1 MLNSDLNRQLK
12 CFAEVGNLR
21 EANKLGVNVQCWNNL
36 NSMKTP
42 ETSAGPR
49 FIKLKTLQKTYNNL
63 SMFREIFLSDVRFCI
78 LKFGKK

>member
-21 EANKLGVNVQCWNNL
+21 EANKLEVNVQCWNNL

-49 FIKLKTLQKTYNNL
+49 FIK
-63 SMFREIFLSDVRFCI
+63 
-78 LKFGKK
+78 